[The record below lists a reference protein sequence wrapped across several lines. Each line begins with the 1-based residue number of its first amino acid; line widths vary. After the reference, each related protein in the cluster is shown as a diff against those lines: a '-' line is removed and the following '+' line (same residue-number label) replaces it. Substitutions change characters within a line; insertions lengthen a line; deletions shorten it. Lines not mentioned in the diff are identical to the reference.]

1 MSAPNSHPRE
11 PLSVRSHARAWLA
24 LLLRLGLVLLPA
36 LWLSQR
42 VDLRDAALQAG
53 QLGKWHFAAAVA
65 TQLVSLGIGALRWG
79 WLLEGAGAVRERLP
93 GLVALFRHI
102 LVGQYYALL
111 PSGLVGDAVRAGR
124 VATALP
130 TPEATYA
137 VLLVDRLAGLAG
149 LALFA
154 LAALLVLPGMGTPG
168 LRLATLGGAALVLL
182 GVAGVLVLARLP
194 RVQSWVPRREPRLLR
209 PLRVAAQHVGQV
221 HHVGRAMLASVVTQA
236 LTALVTAHLL
246 VPLEPEASVGACA
259 LAVPAVTLATFIPI
273 TPAGLGQREVA
284 FVSFFGLVGVRGA
297 GVVSASLLMLAVN
310 VTVGALGGAL
320 LAAEHLGAATR
331 GRRSPR

>member
-1 MSAPNSHPRE
+1 MSAPDSHPHE
-11 PLSVRSHARAWLA
+11 PRPARSHARAWLA
-24 LLLRLGLVLLPA
+24 LLLRLGLLLLPA

-42 VDLRDAALQAG
+42 VDLRDAVLQAG
-53 QLGKWHFAAAVA
+53 QLGGWHFAAAVA
-65 TQLVSLGIGALRWG
+65 TQLVSLGIVALRWG

-93 GLVALFRHI
+93 GLAALFRHT

-111 PSGLVGDAVRAGR
+111 PSGLVGEAVRAGR
-124 VATALP
+124 VAAALP
-130 TPEATYA
+130 TPVATYA

-154 LAALLVLPGMGTPG
+154 LAALLVLPDVGAPV
-168 LRLATLGGAALVLL
+168 LRLATLGGAVLILL

-194 RVQSWVPRREPRLLR
+194 RVQSWEPRRELRPLR

-221 HHVGRAMLASVVTQA
+221 HNVGRATLAAVVTQLLA
-236 LTALVTAHLL
+236 AFVVAHLL
-246 VPLEPEASVGACA
+246 LPLESEASVGACA
-259 LAVPAVTLATFIPI
+259 LAVPAVTLATIVPV

-297 GVVSASLLMLAVN
+297 GVVSASLLLLAVN
-310 VTVGALGGAL
+310 VTIGALGGAL
-320 LAAEHLGAATR
+320 LAAEHLVAVTR
-331 GRRSPR
+331 GWRSPR